1 MLVRAVRQ
9 IRPPRMG
16 NDPRRLRDQRNALA
30 TPTLSPSSRRGSTVT
45 APDDAR
51 DRFLDSLPEVGQS
64 QWPNRLLMEIE
75 CINDPVE
82 LEAVKILIDERI
94 AWLKG

>member
-1 MLVRAVRQ
+1 MLAGAVRQ

-16 NDPRRLRDQRNALA
+16 NDPRRLRDHRNALA
-30 TPTLSPSSRRGSTVT
+30 TPTFSPSGRQRSTVT

-64 QWPNRLLMEIE
+64 QWPNRLLMELE
-75 CINDPVE
+75 CITDPVE
-82 LEAVKILIDERI
+82 LEAIKILIDERI

>member
-1 MLVRAVRQ
+1 
-9 IRPPRMG
+9 MG
-16 NDPRRLRDQRNALA
+16 NDSRQLRDQRNALA
-30 TPTLSPSSRRGSTVT
+30 TPTLFPSSRRGSTVT
-45 APDDAR
+45 APDDAA

>member
-16 NDPRRLRDQRNALA
+16 NDSRQLRDQRNALA
-30 TPTLSPSSRRGSTVT
+30 IPSLSPSSRRGSTVT
-45 APDDAR
+45 TPDDTA
-51 DRFLDSLPEVGQS
+51 DRFLDTLPEVGQS

-75 CINDPVE
+75 CITDPVE